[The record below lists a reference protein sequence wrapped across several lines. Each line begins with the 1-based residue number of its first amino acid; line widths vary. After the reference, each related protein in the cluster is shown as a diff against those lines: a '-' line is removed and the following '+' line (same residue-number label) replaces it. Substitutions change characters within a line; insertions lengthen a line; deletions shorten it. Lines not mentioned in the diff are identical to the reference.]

1 MIDKFYDKLDKLKVE
16 NIEQA
21 LTDIQKHVSKDKFY
35 EVKYKIPTKWTKK
48 FNLDDIVP
56 HRDKLLPP
64 IMEECG

>member
-35 EVKYKIPTKWTKK
+35 EVKYKIPTRWTKK

-56 HRDKLLPP
+56 YRDKLLPP